1 MTKQYKILSLLTLR
15 LVQVLDV
22 HPLGLDDLEDVEDGS
37 EEQTPDDQSEEASLS
52 REGCP
57 EGDDDSHEGECA
69 DDQVEGVDNEPGQA
83 VDVLPLKY

>member
-1 MTKQYKILSLLTLR
+1 MSLPTLR

-22 HPLGLDDLEDVEDGS
+22 HPFSLDDLEDVEDRG
-37 EEQTPDDQSEEASLS
+37 EDQTPDNQSDEASLS

-57 EGDDDSHEGECA
+57 KRDDDGHEGDCA